1 MLLETISL
9 NLSSPPL
16 SDDILR
22 VSKLY
27 LFLLPTSGTSTR
39 ETIAVCVVA
48 QQIETAMAI
57 APPSDS
63 ESTTPQSSP
72 STTDLVVVDT
82 DTGLHCLPA
91 PLPTSMG
98 IPRLFVPTTYRRVG
112 IARKLLD
119 AAAHTFIHGCKL
131 DPRAGDVA
139 FTQPT
144 QSGRA
149 VMENWGGASVR
160 IYQE

>member
-1 MLLETISL
+1 M
-9 NLSSPPL
+9 
-16 SDDILR
+16 
-22 VSKLY
+22 
-27 LFLLPTSGTSTR
+27 
-39 ETIAVCVVA
+39 
-48 QQIETAMAI
+48 
-57 APPSDS
+57 
-63 ESTTPQSSP
+63 
-72 STTDLVVVDT
+72 VVDT

-91 PLPTSMG
+91 PLPTSMA

-119 AAAHTFIHGCKL
+119 AAARTFIHGCKL
-131 DPRAGDVA
+131 DPHAGDVA

-149 VMENWGGASVR
+149 VMENWGGAGVR